1 VVACLELDI
10 TTSVAI
16 WHRRPSATHILT
28 THFATR
34 SVPIALILLLLA
46 SLLSGQAHAQSSS
59 TTARVD
65 SIFARWNSRET
76 PGCAVG
82 VARNGSPVLTR
93 SYGMADLERDV
104 AATPTTIYEAGS
116 VSKQFT
122 ATAIILL
129 AHQGK
134 LSLDDDIRK
143 YVPEVPDYGT
153 TIRIRNLLNHT
164 SGIRDWGSVAA
175 IAGWGRSVRTHT
187 HAHVLDILSRQRAL
201 NFPPGE
207 QYSYSNSGYNLLA
220 VVVDRVS
227 GMPFAEFS
235 KKFIFE
241 PLGMNSTQW
250 RDDWTR
256 IVKGRAIAY
265 AARGNGFAI
274 DNPIENVFG
283 NGGLLTTVGD
293 LLLWNEN
300 LNTGAKLGGK
310 FYVDEMHHQG
320 VLTSGQQIAYASG
333 IQVGTFAGTKSVS
346 HTGSTSGF
354 RAFLA
359 RYPDQQVSVALLCNI
374 GAVNPGTL
382 GQQVARIFLAP
393 TVATAGGRGAAP
405 VIGGDDPNAPT
416 ANAAGRGRG
425 APSYSPPAAD
435 LQAYVGEY
443 YSPDAETALTV
454 SIDNGQLIARRRPA
468 TRIALTPTERD
479 AFSASGGLGAIRFI
493 RDASDKVVQLSVR
506 QARVFDLR
514 FDRTK

>member
-1 VVACLELDI
+1 M
-10 TTSVAI
+10 
-16 WHRRPSATHILT
+16 
-28 THFATR
+28 
-34 SVPIALILLLLA
+34 PIALIFVLLLA
-46 SLLSGQAHAQSSS
+46 SLFSAPAHAQSAA

-65 SIFARWNSRET
+65 SIFARWNSRDV

-82 VARNGSPVLTR
+82 VARNGTPILTR
-93 SYGMADLERDV
+93 AYGMADLERDV

-122 ATAIILL
+122 ATAIVLL
-129 AHQGK
+129 AQQGK

-153 TIRIRNLLNHT
+153 TIRIRHLLNHT

-241 PLGMNSTQW
+241 PLGMTNTQW

-359 RYPDQQVSVALLCNI
+359 RYPEQQVSVALLCNI
-374 GAVNPGTL
+374 GAVNPGAV

-393 TVATAGGRGAAP
+393 AASGRTSSP
-405 VIGGDDPNAPT
+405 VIGGEDPNAPT

-425 APSYSPPAAD
+425 AQSYSPAAAD

-443 YSPDAETALTV
+443 YSPDAETTLIV

-479 AFSASGGLGAIRFI
+479 NFSATAGLGAVRFI
-493 RDASDKVVQLSVR
+493 RDSSGKVVQLSVR